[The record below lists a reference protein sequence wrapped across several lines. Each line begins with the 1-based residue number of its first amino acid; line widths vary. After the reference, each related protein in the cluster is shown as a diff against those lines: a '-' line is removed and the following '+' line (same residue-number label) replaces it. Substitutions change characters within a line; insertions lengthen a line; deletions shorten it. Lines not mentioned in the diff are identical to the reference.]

1 MTQDLEKIGLDAVD
15 KFITTWN
22 SRDPERWAASLN
34 YPHVRPSPFGPI
46 VIARDAVE
54 YASRVD
60 FAKVIATGWDHSEWD
75 YKRIIHTSPEK
86 IHVAGQWSR
95 YDAKGTVIHINPVVY
110 VVTRVEGVWGI
121 QSRFG
126 SDHAEPD
133 HDSSGLEDRTFKL
146 IEDFTHHFNNNNVRA
161 CAELLNYPHY
171 SIGVGQ
177 ITEQLAPDEFKITEN
192 KISIESLQALQTG
205 VKSINAGLDITLQK
219 ASGTQTYQAVMSV
232 TLRDF
237 GQVKEHL
244 GIQAWSL
251 LNPDAEEE

>member
-22 SRDPERWAASLN
+22 SRDPQLWSTSLN

-46 VIARDAVE
+46 MVAGDAAE

-60 FAKVIATGWDHSEWD
+60 FDKVIATGWDHSEWD
-75 YKRIIHTSPEK
+75 YKRVIHTSPEK

-95 YDAKGTVIHINPVVY
+95 YDVNNTVIYINPVVY
-110 VVTRVEGVWGI
+110 IVTRVDGVWGI

-126 SDHAEPD
+126 SDHAGPD
-133 HDSSGLEDRTFKL
+133 HDSSGLEDRAFKL
-146 IEDFTHHFNNNNVRA
+146 IEDFTHHFNNNNVQA

-171 SIGVGQ
+171 SIGVGE
-177 ITEQLAPDEFKITEN
+177 ITEQSAPEQFEMTDN
-192 KISIESLQALQTG
+192 KISIDSLQSLQTG
-205 VKSINAGLDITLQK
+205 VKSINAGLDITLHK
-219 ASGTQTYQAVMSV
+219 ASGNQTFEAVMNV

-251 LNPDAEEE
+251 LNPNAEEE

>member
-1 MTQDLEKIGLDAVD
+1 MTQDLEQIGLDAVD
-15 KFITTWN
+15 KFIMTWN

-46 VIARDAVE
+46 VVADDAIE

-75 YKRIIHTSPEK
+75 YKRVVHSSPEK

-95 YDAKGTVIHINPVVY
+95 YDVKGEVIHINPVVY
-110 VVTRVEGVWGI
+110 IVTKIDGAWGI

-126 SDHAEPD
+126 SDHAGDD
-133 HDSSGLEDRTFKL
+133 HDSSGLEDRTFNL
-146 IEDFTHHFNNNNVRA
+146 IEDFINYFNNHNVKA

-171 SIGVGQ
+171 GIGVGK
-177 ITEQLAPDEFKITEN
+177 IREHLKSTEFEIAEN
-192 KISIESLQALQTG
+192 KITIESLQSLQTG
-205 VKSINAGLDITLQK
+205 KKSINAGLDITMHND
-219 ASGTQTYQAVMSV
+219 AGSHPFQAVMNV
-232 TLRDF
+232 TLRDD
-237 GQVKEHL
+237 HL

-251 LNPDAEEE
+251 LNPNAEEA